1 MMGLFVKLAYKICFS
16 WPLWLAI
23 QFTQYIEWFDAV
35 VLGLVT
41 WFFAYAFKLDNRIG
55 LPIGIAVGGAFLLL
69 FHFSRIGF
77 YISTAVFSLMWA
89 YIIPSWLFGLS
100 NDKIAFWVVFVLALA
115 GCARLHL
122 FAIRRSTV
130 DKMLAAEAAQAKA
143 MKADDYESPAHR
155 REIERLQRERR
166 ELEAKLEALRR
177 QGQKS

>member
-41 WFFAYAFKLDNRIG
+41 WFFAYAFKLTHSIG
-55 LPIGIAVGGAFLLL
+55 IPMAIAVGVAFLFL
-69 FHFSRIGF
+69 FHFSKTGF
-77 YISTAVFSLMWA
+77 YISTAIFSLMWA
-89 YIIPSWLFGLS
+89 YIIPSWLFGLAS
-100 NDKIAFWVVFVLALA
+100 DKIAFWIVFLLTLA
-115 GCARLHL
+115 GCAYLHS
-122 FAIRRSTV
+122 FAKDRATV
-130 DKMLAAEAAQAKA
+130 DKALAEEVAQAKA
-143 MKADDYESPAHR
+143 LKSESYESPASR

-177 QGQKS
+177 QGQKN